1 MSIIAGAMAG
11 LGQGMAQAGT
21 MLQNNYFEEEKAA
34 RLEAIK
40 EKWYAKEREDKRA
53 DLVEQRAYTEA
64 QAVKARADAMSDY
77 GAKKAIDEEYAAEEK
92 AAINDLRKAQAD
104 AYRSAAKARAGGSI
118 GSSGGSGGAGQ
129 IIYDNDGN
137 AFSVNK
143 RTGETTPVYEPVD
156 MTNGVGV
163 GNDIVFVDGNPVRQ
177 IRNSGKGEKKGSPE
191 KLTTAQLIE
200 MSKDPSDP
208 ERQSWANEQIN
219 QRAGYSPKKEAALP
233 SADPNAK
240 PSPTF
245 MTKDQADAYYGKKPS
260 GLISSQMDADE
271 LEEFVAGGGVPKSK
285 PEMNFR
291 LMKPLPIEDRGYL
304 ENRLYQTVR

>member
-1 MSIIAGAMAG
+1 MSIIAGAMQG
-11 LGQGMAQAGT
+11 IGQGVAEFGKMAVSAQFDA
-21 MLQNNYFEEEKAA
+21 EKEQ

-40 EKWYAKEREDKRA
+40 EKWYAKERADRQADKA
-53 DLVEQRAYTEA
+53 DDRAYTEE
-64 QAVKARADAMSDY
+64 QAVKSRADAMSDY
-77 GAKKAIDEEYAAEEK
+77 GAKKAIDEGYDADEK

-104 AYRSAAKARAGGSI
+104 AYRSAAKART
-118 GSSGGSGGAGQ
+118 GGSGGGSSGAGQ

-163 GNDIVFVDGNPVRQ
+163 GDDIVFVDGNPVRQ
-177 IRNSGKGEKKGSPE
+177 IRNSGKGEKKGSSE
-191 KLTTAQLIE
+191 KLTIPQLIE
-200 MSKDPSDP
+200 ISKDPVDP
-208 ERQSWANEQIN
+208 QRQTWAIEQIN
-219 QRAGYSPKKEAALP
+219 ERTGYSPKKEATLP

-245 MTKDQADAYYGKKPS
+245 MTKEQADAYYGKKPS
-260 GLISSQMDADE
+260 GLISSQMNADE
-271 LEEFVAGGGVPKSK
+271 LEEFVAGGGVPKPK

-291 LMKPLPIEDRGYL
+291 LMKPLPIEDRDYL
-304 ENRLYQTVR
+304 ENRSYQTIR